1 MRRRV
6 QLTHSETGIII
17 SKRITLPILTNARY
31 VITTCKLVEMHA
43 CTIQHIT
50 SIAHAHVR
58 SKTCI

>member
-31 VITTCKLVEMHA
+31 VMTTCKLVEMHA

-50 SIAHAHVR
+50 SIAHM
-58 SKTCI
+58 